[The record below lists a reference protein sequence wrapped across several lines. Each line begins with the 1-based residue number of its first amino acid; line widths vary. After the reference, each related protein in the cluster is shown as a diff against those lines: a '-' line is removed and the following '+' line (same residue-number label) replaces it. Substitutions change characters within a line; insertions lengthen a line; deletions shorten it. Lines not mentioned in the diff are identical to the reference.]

1 MGVSE
6 GRAVRSA
13 ESALSG
19 ASKRLRRE
27 DLTQSNNPTSLLSAV
42 RRLPTFLGREQ
53 GAEVPYTR
61 WIATSAVFPAP
72 HSRVLSGEAIRAEG
86 ERILADV
93 ESAHDLPP
101 LHANAVINAEWGGSI
116 IETRDRLAL
125 AVYAAV
131 GLRHVPVKI
140 TAPPHRF
147 IDANLTIPFP
157 PPPPALA
164 NLRIS
169 SARIANDLGLR
180 GRGRGPIPF
189 VARQDEAT
197 SALWRVHDCLRD
209 FLLEGEL
216 IRDDERRQ
224 FTLKVSG
231 ESLFPWLMDERLAG
245 IGDAFRVAHP
255 NQSRHGRVP
264 TVPKGEELVRRGTLP
279 PSISSDD

>member
-53 GAEVPYTR
+53 GVEVPYTR

-140 TAPPHRF
+140 TAPPTSLHRRQP
-147 IDANLTIPFP
+147 DDSVPST
-157 PPPPALA
+157 PARVGEPAHLLGA
-164 NLRIS
+164 DRQRPGPEGPG
-169 SARIANDLGLR
+169 ARPYSFRGTS
-180 GRGRGPIPF
+180 GRGHKRA
-189 VARQDEAT
+189 VARSRLPAGLPAGRRTDPRRRA
-197 SALWRVHDCLRD
+197 SPVHAQSQRGVPL
-209 FLLEGEL
+209 
-216 IRDDERRQ
+216 
-224 FTLKVSG
+224 
-231 ESLFPWLMDERLAG
+231 PLAYG
-245 IGDAFRVAHP
+245 
-255 NQSRHGRVP
+255 
-264 TVPKGEELVRRGTLP
+264 
-279 PSISSDD
+279 